1 MAAYAGIDLHSNSNF
16 LAVVDEAGK
25 IVENRKISN
34 DSTLILRALS
44 PYRDCLQGVAIES
57 TFNWYW
63 LVDALME
70 DGVRVHLAN
79 PAAIQKYSGL
89 KHSND
94 ASDATWLAEMLRLDV
109 LPVGYIYPKHDR
121 PVRDLLRKRSHL
133 VRLKT
138 ALINSLQGILSR
150 NNGHSISGNMIMQR
164 KTDHVAPLC
173 AANEDLALCGEVS
186 KETIDY
192 LGRQIKKIERQVMDR
207 VAMRPEYEA
216 LLSMPGIGVVLGLTI
231 MLETGPI
238 VRFAKVGNYSS
249 YCRKVPSAWT
259 SNGKRKG
266 KGNTKNGNKYLAW
279 AFSEAAEFARRYNNE
294 VRSWYDRKLART
306 NRMVAHGALA
316 HKLSRAAYFIM
327 RDGVHFDHAKCFA

>member
-16 LAVVDEAGK
+16 LAVIDEAGK
-25 IVENRKISN
+25 IMENRKIPN
-34 DSTLILRALS
+34 DSKLILHALAR
-44 PYRDCLQGVAIES
+44 YQDCLQGVAIES

-70 DGVRVHLAN
+70 NGFSVHLAN

-94 ASDATWLAEMLRLDV
+94 ASDATWLAEMLRLNV
-109 LPVGYIYPKHDR
+109 LPVGYIYPKNDR
-121 PVRDLLRKRSHL
+121 PIRDLLRKRGHL
-133 VRLKT
+133 VRLKS
-138 ALINSLQGILSR
+138 ALVNSLQGIISR
-150 NNGHSISGNMIMQR
+150 NNGHSISGNMIMLR

-192 LGRQIKKIERQVMDR
+192 LGRQIKKIERQVVSR
-207 VAMRPEYEA
+207 VAMRSEYEA

-238 VRFAKVGNYSS
+238 DRFAKVGNYSS

-294 VRSWYDRKLART
+294 IRSWYDRKLSKT
-306 NRMVAHGALA
+306 NRMIAHGALA

-327 RDGVHFDHAKCFA
+327 RDGTHFDHSKCFA